1 VRQLAR
7 TSSAAA
13 LRLLTGA
20 LLAASLAGCC
30 TIVCTRRGPPADSMG
45 AIIGTLQRLIDG
57 DNARDLE
64 TVLSCY
70 TDDVTWLPPG
80 EPPLSGKDAIRA
92 RYEKLFA
99 GFRVEFTLE
108 IAEASADGAA
118 GSAWGTTRGAI
129 TPVDGGEPTRVND
142 KFLAVLR
149 CEDGT
154 WRVARL
160 AWSPQQHAP

>member
-1 VRQLAR
+1 VAHLAR
-7 TSSAAA
+7 AST
-13 LRLLTGA
+13 LRVPGLLPAA

-30 TIVCTRRGPPADSMG
+30 AIVCRAKSPPAEAAGSVV
-45 AIIGTLQRLIDG
+45 GTLQRLIDG

-80 EPPLSGKDAIRA
+80 EPSLHGKDAIRE

-99 GFRVEFTLE
+99 GFTVEFTLE
-108 IAEASADGAA
+108 IAEATTDGSTGYA
-118 GSAWGTTRGAI
+118 SGTTHGTL
-129 TPVDGGEPTRVND
+129 TPAGGGEPMQVND
-142 KFLAVLR
+142 HFLAVLR